1 MRKCDAK
8 REGSPES
15 CPKPRHPQARP
26 SACSTLPSAPPA
38 PSVPMPA
45 PMSLTACSHLPTDLG
60 MTQTKLP
67 LQAAWVSNP
76 SNDHFVLT
84 TL

>member
-1 MRKCDAK
+1 MPKGRAHL
-8 REGSPES
+8 SPAPS
-15 CPKPRHPQARP
+15 HATHRP
-26 SACSTLPSAPPA
+26 GRLRAPPFLWLPLA